1 MNEKE
6 VESLLKETK
15 AILEGHFLLTSG
27 LHSPLYVEKFN
38 VLQHPEYTEKL
49 CQEFANHFKDM
60 GIETV
65 IGPATGGIILSQVTA
80 RLLGVRSIFT
90 ERENGK
96 MTLRRGFKVA
106 PGEKVL
112 IVEDIVTTGGS
123 IKEVVD
129 VVNEAKG
136 DIVGIG
142 LLGQKRRQSRL
153 RRTAGKGIS
162 AAPPHRSDLQ
172 AGRMPALQRRRA
184 DHRTWQPSSEKIR
197 VRSEKHTYREIEGV
211 FFLAAHRS
219 CA

>member
-6 VESLLKETK
+6 VEALLRKTK

-38 VLQHPEYTEKL
+38 VLQHPEYTEQL
-49 CQEFANHFKDM
+49 CREFAEHFKDK
-60 GIETV
+60 GIQTV
-65 IGPATGGIILSQVTA
+65 IGPATGGIILSQVTG

-96 MTLRRGFKVA
+96 MTLRRGFHIE

-129 VVNEAKG
+129 VVNKAHG

-142 LLGQKRRQSRL
+142 LFVDRSGG
-153 RRTAGKGIS
+153 TADFGVPK
-162 AAPPHRSDLQ
+162 
-172 AGRMPALQRRRA
+172 
-184 DHRTWQPSSEKIR
+184 EK
-197 VRSEKHTYREIEGV
+197 VFPLLHLTVPTYKPEECP
-211 FFLAAHRS
+211 L
-219 CA
+219 CK